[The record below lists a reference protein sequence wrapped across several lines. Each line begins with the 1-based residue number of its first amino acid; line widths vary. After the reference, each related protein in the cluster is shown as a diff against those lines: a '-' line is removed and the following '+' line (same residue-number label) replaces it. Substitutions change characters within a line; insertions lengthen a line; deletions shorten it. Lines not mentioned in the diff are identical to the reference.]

1 MKHFWSL
8 LLRQFPLA
16 LGAGCAVFAF
26 WYVRSILPFDPVSPF
41 PLFGDE
47 GIPFSVVDDALAA
60 FSAIFLMH
68 LWYNIPKVEEYDDGD
83 AYVITV
89 ATSTWLAGIIA
100 FVGCI
105 LWYESSVLDLRML
118 FAVSFGIFALSI
130 LLFEAPDA
138 RKRILIANYAFVFT
152 AVTIAFHAMANHWR
166 FPIVILAFLAVFFL
180 VVRKMMKYEIAV
192 R

>member
-1 MKHFWSL
+1 M
-8 LLRQFPLA
+8 
-16 LGAGCAVFAF
+16 
-26 WYVRSILPFDPVSPF
+26 
-41 PLFGDE
+41 
-47 GIPFSVVDDALAA
+47 
-60 FSAIFLMH
+60 
-68 LWYNIPKVEEYDDGD
+68 
-83 AYVITV
+83 ITV